1 MGIFFTTAACRHIP
15 APLVAGYDRH
25 AVPSAMQGFLRHGV
39 APSQVTLPRL
49 PACVAAKQNGFW
61 QIVA

>member
-1 MGIFFTTAACRHIP
+1 MGTFFTYAGVRHTP
-15 APLVAGYDRH
+15 APFGAGHDRH
-25 AVPSAMQGFLRHGV
+25 ALPSAMKGFLRRAV

>member
-1 MGIFFTTAACRHIP
+1 MGTFFTLTGNRRHAALCR
-15 APLVAGYDRH
+15 AGVDRH
-25 AVPSAMQGFLRHGV
+25 DLPSAMQGFLRHGR
-39 APSQVTLPRL
+39 APAQVTLPRL

>member
-1 MGIFFTTAACRHIP
+1 MGTFFTTAGNRHQA
-15 APLVAGYDRH
+15 APNRAGDDRH
-25 AVPSAMQGFLRHGV
+25 ALPSAMQGFLRHGV
-39 APSQVTLPRL
+39 APAQVTLPRL